1 MTTAVLLVLL
11 GAFSR
16 LLPHPPN
23 FVVLGALALFSGA
36 RLPRRSAFFVPL
48 LAMALS
54 DAVLDFG
61 TGRAALSPGRLTIY
75 AAFAAIV
82 LVGRFARGP
91 ARTWRLAALS
101 ICASSLFFLASNFGV
116 WAFGSLY
123 PKTSAGLALC
133 FAAAVPFFWNTLAAD
148 LLGTAALFGLEALSL
163 SRRTRRRAVARL
175 GAVLVLA
182 SGVAAAALAQQ
193 AAPVKETVVVS
204 ATAAAE
210 EEPVV
215 GAATTVITRER
226 IERGGFHTVA
236 EVLRSVPGV
245 DIIRSGSDGSVTFA
259 EIRGANSTQTL
270 VLVDGQRLNSP
281 YFPGYDLS
289 SLTTENIERIEIV
302 RGPFSALY
310 GSDALGGVIQIFTRL
325 AGPGLAGQATAEAGD
340 AGQRAGSL
348 FASWGGESLAISGSY
363 RDGRV
368 GGDRVNSDWK
378 QQNGA
383 MRIEGRAAS
392 GARIALEG
400 AIEDSDL
407 GVPGP
412 VGRES
417 PHARYGTRQERLS
430 LPISFSPAPGHEATL
445 LFADVIS
452 RPRFDDPD
460 SFFSAQTD
468 ARSLQGRASDTW
480 TSGAN
485 RLTGFVSFERG
496 RVNDGSNFGPSLEG
510 QHTTIWGAGVEDTW
524 RLAGGITATAGVR
537 YDDHS
542 QFGTAWSP
550 RATLSWLSADARWKV
565 RASGGSAFRAPTVGE
580 LYYLFSGNPD
590 LKPERSTSYE
600 LGVERYLT
608 GGRIEASLFWN
619 DFRDLI
625 VFDFVSSLNL
635 NVGRARTRGVE
646 VALRQDLARTLS
658 VDAGYRYLD
667 AFDRGTGLTL
677 IRRPRH
683 RAYLGASWQPLG
695 RLSLAPRVTLVGS
708 RPDSDALTGQ
718 RVESPS
724 FLRLDLFARYAL
736 GSVAPYARVENLAD
750 RRYEEVNGYPAPRRR
765 FAAGIEA
772 RF

>member
-23 FVVLGALALFSGA
+23 FVALGALALFSGA
-36 RLPRRSAFFVPL
+36 RLPRRWAIFVPL

-54 DAVLDFG
+54 DSVLDFG
-61 TGRAALSPGRLTIY
+61 TGRAALSPGRLTTY

-91 ARTWRLAALS
+91 AGAPRLAGLS
-101 ICASSLFFLASNFGV
+101 ISASSLFFLASNFGV

-123 PKTSAGLALC
+123 PKTAAGLALC

-148 LLGTAALFGLEALSL
+148 LFGTAALFGLDAL
-163 SRRTRRRAVARL
+163 SRRSRRRALARVA
-175 GAVLVLA
+175 AVFVLA
-182 SGVAAAALAQQ
+182 CAVASGALARQ
-193 AAPVKETVVVS
+193 AAPVNETVVVT

-210 EEPVV
+210 DEPAI
-215 GAATTVITRER
+215 GAAATVITRER
-226 IERGGFHTVA
+226 IERGGFRTVA

-245 DIIRSGSDGSVTFA
+245 DIVRSGSDGSVTFA
-259 EIRGANSTQTL
+259 ELRGANSTQTL

-310 GSDALGGVIQIFTRL
+310 GSDALGGVIQIFTRP
-325 AGPGLAGQATAEAGD
+325 AQPGLAGQATVEAGD
-340 AGQRAGSL
+340 AGQRAGSV
-348 FASWGGESLAISGSY
+348 FASYGEETLGVSGSY

-368 GGDRVNSDWK
+368 DGDRGNSDWQ

-383 MRIEGRAAS
+383 LRIEGRFAE

-400 AIEDSDL
+400 AIEESDL

-412 VGRES
+412 VGRET
-417 PHARYGTRQERLS
+417 PRARYGTRQERLS
-430 LPISFSPAPGHEATL
+430 LPVSFSPAPGHEATL
-445 LFADVIS
+445 LFSDVVA

-460 SFFSAQTD
+460 SFFSSRTD
-468 ARSLQGRASDTW
+468 ARSLQGRACDTW

-510 QHTTIWGAGVEDTW
+510 QHTTIWGAGFEDSW
-524 RLAGGITATAGVR
+524 KLAGGITATAGVR

-542 QFGTAWSP
+542 QFGAAWSP
-550 RATLSWLSADARWKV
+550 RATAAWLSSDALWKV

-580 LYYLFSGNPD
+580 LYYPFSGNPD
-590 LKPERSTSYE
+590 LKPERSTAYD
-600 LGVERYLT
+600 LGVERYLP

-625 VFDFVSSLNL
+625 VFDFARSANF

-646 VALRQDLARTLS
+646 VALRQDLARALS
-658 VDAGYRYLD
+658 VDAGYTYLD
-667 AFDRGTGLTL
+667 AQDRGTGLAL

-683 RAYLGASWQPLG
+683 RAFLGASWQPLG
-695 RLSLAPRVTLVGS
+695 GLSLAPRATFVGN
-708 RPDSDALTGQ
+708 RPDSDALTGK

-724 FLRLDLFARYAL
+724 FLRLDLFARYSL
-736 GSVAPYARVENLAD
+736 GPVAPYARVENLAD

-765 FAAGIEA
+765 FAAGLEA

>member
-11 GAFSR
+11 GASSR

-23 FVVLGALALFSGA
+23 FVALGALALFSGA
-36 RLPRRSAFFVPL
+36 RLPRRWAVLVPL

-61 TGRAALSPGRLTIY
+61 TGRAAMSAGRLTTY

-82 LVGRFARGP
+82 FLGRLARGP
-91 ARTWRLAALS
+91 ARPPLLAALS
-101 ICASSLFFLASNFGV
+101 IAASSIFFLASNFGV
-116 WAFGSLY
+116 FAFGRLY
-123 PKTSAGLALC
+123 PKTPAGLALC

-148 LLGTAALFGLEALSL
+148 LLGTGALFGLDAL
-163 SRRTRRRAVARL
+163 SRRSRRRALARVA
-175 GAVLVLA
+175 AVLVF
-182 SGVAAAALAQQ
+182 AAGGARAAAQQ
-193 AAPVKETVVVS
+193 AAPVKETVVVT

-210 EEPVV
+210 EESAV

-226 IERGGFHTVA
+226 IENEGFRTVA

-245 DIIRSGSDGSVTFA
+245 DIVRSGSDGSVTFA
-259 EIRGANSTQTL
+259 QIRGANSTQTL

-289 SLTTENIERIEIV
+289 SLTTENIERIEVV

-310 GSDALGGVIQIFTRL
+310 GSDALGGVVQIFTRP
-325 AGPGLAGQATAEAGD
+325 AGPGLAGQATAEGGD
-340 AGQRAGSL
+340 AGQRAGSV
-348 FASWGGESLAISGSY
+348 FASWGSNALGVSGSY

-368 GGDRVNSDWK
+368 GGDRGNSDWR

-383 MRIEGRAAS
+383 LRIEGRFADA
-392 GARIALEG
+392 GRIALEG
-400 AIEDSDL
+400 AIEESDL

-412 VGRES
+412 VGRET
-417 PHARYGTRQERLS
+417 PRARYGVRQERLS
-430 LPISFSPAPGHEATL
+430 LPVSFSPAPGHEATL
-445 LFADVIS
+445 LFADVFS
-452 RPRFDDPD
+452 RPHFDDPG
-460 SFFSAQTD
+460 SFFSSRTD
-468 ARSLQGRASDTW
+468 ARSLQGRASDAW

-510 QHTTIWGAGVEDTW
+510 QHTTIWGTGVEDTLK
-524 RLAGGITATAGVR
+524 LAGGFAVTAGVR

-542 QFGTAWSP
+542 QFGSAWSP
-550 RATLSWLSADARWKV
+550 RATVAWLSSDNVWKV

-580 LYYLFSGNPD
+580 LYYPFSGNSD

-600 LGVERYLT
+600 LGVERYLA

-625 VFDFVSSLNL
+625 VYDFSRSSNF

-646 VALRQDLARTLS
+646 IALRQDLARTLS
-658 VDAGYRYLD
+658 VDAGYTYLD
-667 AFDRGTGLTL
+667 ALDRGTGLAL

-683 RAYLGASWQPLG
+683 SAFFGASWQALG
-695 RLSLAPRVTLVGS
+695 RLSLAPRATFVGS

-724 FLRLDLFARYAL
+724 FLRLDLFARYSL
-736 GSVAPYARVENLAD
+736 GFVAPYARVENLAD
-750 RRYEEVNGYPAPRRR
+750 RRYGEVNGYPAPRRR
-765 FAAGIEA
+765 FAAGLEA

>member
-23 FVVLGALALFSGA
+23 FVALGALALYSGA
-36 RLPRRSAFFVPL
+36 RLPRRSAIFVPL

-61 TGRAALSPGRLTIY
+61 TGRAVLSPGRLTTY

-82 LVGRFARGP
+82 FIGRLARGP
-91 ARTWRLAALS
+91 ARVGRLAGLS
-101 ICASSLFFLASNFGV
+101 IAASSLFFLASNFEV
-116 WAFGSLY
+116 WAFGHMY
-123 PKTSAGLALC
+123 PKTAAGLALC
-133 FAAAVPFFWNTLAAD
+133 FTAAVPFFWNTLAAD
-148 LLGTAALFGLEALSL
+148 LLGTAALFGLEALS
-163 SRRTRRRAVARL
+163 RRSRRRAPAR
-175 GAVLVLA
+175 
-182 SGVAAAALAQQ
+182 VAAVFFVACAVASAAPARQ
-193 AAPVKETVVVS
+193 AVPVKETVVVT
-204 ATAAAE
+204 ANAAAE
-210 EEPVV
+210 DEPAI
-215 GAATTVITRER
+215 GSATTVITRDR
-226 IERGGFHTVA
+226 IERAGFRTVA

-245 DIIRSGSDGSVTFA
+245 DIVRSGSDGSVAFA
-259 EIRGANSTQTL
+259 QIRGANSTQTL
-270 VLVDGQRLNSP
+270 VLMDGQRLNSP

-289 SLTTENIERIEIV
+289 GLTTENIERIEIV

-310 GSDALGGVIQIFTRL
+310 GSDALGGVIQIFTRP

-340 AGQRAGSL
+340 AGQRAGSV
-348 FASWGGESLAISGSY
+348 FASYGGETLGVSGSY

-368 GGDRVNSDWK
+368 GGDRENSDWR

-383 MRIEGRAAS
+383 MRIEGRFAQ

-400 AIEDSDL
+400 AIEQSNL

-430 LPISFSPAPGHEATL
+430 LPISFSPAPGHEAAF
-445 LFADVIS
+445 LFSDVIS
-452 RPRFDDPD
+452 RPHFDDPD
-460 SFFSAQTD
+460 SFFSSRTD

-485 RLTGFVSFERG
+485 RLTGFVSYERG

-510 QHTTIWGAGVEDTW
+510 QHTTIWGAGFEDTW
-524 RLAGGITATAGVR
+524 KFAGGITATAGLR

-550 RATLSWLSADARWKV
+550 RATLAWQSSNALWKM

-580 LYYLFSGNPD
+580 LYYPFSGNPD

-600 LGVERYLT
+600 IGVERYLP

-625 VFDFVSSLNL
+625 VYDFATSLNL

-646 VALRQDLARTLS
+646 VALRQDLARTLA
-658 VDAGYRYLD
+658 VDAGYTYLD
-667 AFDRGTGLTL
+667 AQDRGTGLAL

-683 RAYLGASWQPLG
+683 RAFFGASWQALE
-695 RLSLAPRVTLVGS
+695 RLSLAPRAIFVGS
-708 RPDSDALTGQ
+708 RPDSDALTGS
-718 RVESPS
+718 RVGSPS

-736 GSVAPYARVENLAD
+736 GPVSPYARVENLAD
-750 RRYEEVNGYPAPRRR
+750 RRYDEVDGYPAPRRR